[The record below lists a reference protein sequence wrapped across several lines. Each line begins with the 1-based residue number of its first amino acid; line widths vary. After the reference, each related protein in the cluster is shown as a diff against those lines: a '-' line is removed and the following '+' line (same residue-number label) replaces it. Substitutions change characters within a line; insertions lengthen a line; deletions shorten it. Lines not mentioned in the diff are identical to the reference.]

1 MSLEKLEKKLSS
13 LSEETKSLYNKIDER
28 YRIAINGKGTI
39 ELVDISNF
47 KVLVRGEKKIREEM
61 KNFLRESPSRC
72 RVRAT
77 AGTTRR
83 WSRGSDTRRTRSRSG
98 GCGSF
103 EEARAA
109 VIGQP
114 ASENGLGSVA

>member
-1 MSLEKLEKKLSS
+1 MDMSLEKLEKKLSS

-61 KNFLRESPSRC
+61 KKLLKGIS
-72 RVRAT
+72 
-77 AGTTRR
+77 
-83 WSRGSDTRRTRSRSG
+83 
-98 GCGSF
+98 
-103 EEARAA
+103 
-109 VIGQP
+109 Q
-114 ASENGLGSVA
+114 